1 MNKINNFNNVGR
13 ENSQYLTAL
22 REEIS
27 SHLAY
32 REALEGAI
40 NYNGDFLE
48 KLTAEI
54 IERHEVKK
62 EKLNREDFVEMEKK
76 AVLTNLYN
84 LEMLKVDTRL
94 ELLYRLGA
102 PLGVLPGDDTAQ
114 GETLRSVALNL
125 ASSFSFASEKG
136 AVVPKD
142 EESFKKVMD
151 STGERVME
159 NSLEARYRELKAQY
173 ESFQEYLKTI
183 RKNGENGQKT
193 HS

>member
-1 MNKINNFNNVGR
+1 MGS

-22 REEIS
+22 GEEIS

-40 NYNGDFLE
+40 NDNGDFLE

-102 PLGVLPGDDTAQ
+102 PLGVLPGDDTAR

-125 ASSFSFASEKG
+125 ASSFSFANEKG

-142 EESFKKVMD
+142 KESFDRVMD
-151 STGERVME
+151 STGERVTE
-159 NSLEARYRELKAQY
+159 ASLEPRYRELKAQY
-173 ESFQEYLKTI
+173 ESFQEYLETI
-183 RKNGENGQKT
+183 RKNGESGQKT

>member
-1 MNKINNFNNVGR
+1 MGC

-22 REEIS
+22 GEEIS

-40 NYNGDFLE
+40 NDNGDFLE

-62 EKLNREDFVEMEKK
+62 EKLDREDFVEMEKK

-102 PLGVLPGDDTAQ
+102 PLGVLPDEGTAR

-125 ASSFSFASEKG
+125 ASSFSFANEKG

-151 STGERVME
+151 STAERVTE
-159 NSLEARYRELKAQY
+159 ASLEARYRELKAQY
-173 ESFQEYLKTI
+173 EAFQEYLKTI